1 MLSSSYVGRFA
12 PSPSGPL
19 HFGSLVC
26 ALTSFLDARV
36 HNGTWLVRIEDI
48 DPPREDPKHI
58 KTILNQL
65 ERHGLHWDKNVI
77 YQSKRQTQ
85 YQLALD
91 GLSTRKLIF
100 ACECSRARL
109 LQSAGVYDG
118 RCRERQISFSNSA
131 VRLKVPQTC
140 LNDRVKIFDRIF
152 GEYCQHLAS
161 GTGDFV
167 LKRRDGLFSYQFA
180 SVVDD
185 QFQGVTHIVRGGDL
199 LESAPRQVYLQNCLG
214 YKNLDYAHIPLVKNK
229 HGQKLSKQN
238 QAKPAQANRA
248 SSNLWAALAWL
259 NQKPPQSIYG
269 APVTDILSWA
279 KSNWRLKHIREK
291 VKQMGS

>member
-1 MLSSSYVGRFA
+1 MVPGWFVSKTLIRQGKI
-12 PSPSGPL
+12 L
-19 HFGSLVC
+19 NIL
-26 ALTSFLDARV
+26 
-36 HNGTWLVRIEDI
+36 
-48 DPPREDPKHI
+48 

-77 YQSKRQTQ
+77 YQSQRQTQ

-109 LQSAGVYDG
+109 RQSGGVYDG

-131 VRLKVPQTC
+131 IRLKVPQTY
-140 LNDRVKIFDRIF
+140 LNDQVKIFDRIF
-152 GEYCQHLAS
+152 GEYCQYLAS
-161 GTGDFV
+161 DTGDFV

-185 QFQGVTHIVRGGDL
+185 QFQGVTHIIRGGDL
-199 LESAPRQVYLQNCLG
+199 LESAPRQVYLQTCLG
-214 YKNLDYAHIPLVKNK
+214 YQHIEYAHIPLVKNK

-238 QAKPAQANRA
+238 QAVPVHIDAA
-248 SSNLWAALAWL
+248 SSNLWAALDWL
-259 NQKPPQSIYG
+259 NQQPPQSIFG
-269 APVTDILSWA
+269 APVTEILSWA
-279 KSNWRLKHIREK
+279 MGNWHPQYVQAKAKH
-291 VKQMGS
+291 MGA